1 MSVQGFDEP
10 LSFLGA
16 DIVGHVI
23 GAVSK
28 EVFGQNLLNDSK
40 NKFAGFND
48 GRIYA
53 NIENVAEFIG
63 RENIMSFTNTID
75 PLINRSLSEIDLEK
89 FEIKHISKPSLFVGA
104 AFRSWPRLRTIA
116 RSLSEPEVQRENS
129 SKSSTSFLTIWKSLI
144 LVIKKLVSF
153 LNDLTE
159 RIVKLIARNLTT

>member
-1 MSVQGFDEP
+1 MVSSFILQARPITTYYYLPDELRTLNIEKKRLFWDVTLSVQGFDEP

-89 FEIKHISKPSLFVGA
+89 FEVKHISKPSLFVGA
-104 AFRSWPRLRTIA
+104 AF
-116 RSLSEPEVQRENS
+116 
-129 SKSSTSFLTIWKSLI
+129 
-144 LVIKKLVSF
+144 
-153 LNDLTE
+153 
-159 RIVKLIARNLTT
+159 